1 MKNKILA
8 WLLTVAMTIGSV
20 SPAFASE
27 AFSDGSAGSE
37 TFEMQQQTEESTEEE
52 AELFSS
58 GEEET
63 FTGTDSELP
72 SVNAAVGEATEIT
85 SVEIAGGTEH
95 LREEWLYGFLEG
107 DLGTKSLTFNVK
119 VGENCIA
126 EGIKVDQ
133 VFEYDGDDYVIYDQ
147 YVYPE
152 NFDSWD
158 WKVGRYEIEFELCKR
173 KRTETGFV
181 KLNVESMPENI
192 VTEVKLPGAFSTQL
206 PVLEEGKEYSLGNY
220 SPDYLVRDEKF
231 YVFRFVPKITGMYD
245 ISGLSQNYTLRKI
258 LTDNGEYD
266 CFNPKA
272 AYFENGKTYAIVMIK
287 PDTPFSFQIHTSK
300 QQIKKF
306 ELVNRN
312 QVENTQVIPEL
323 LDSELFRAF
332 FKVVYTDAKGNEKS
346 GKFRCGEYIPD
357 HGPITMDFD
366 GSKIGKQ
373 KVWFYPL
380 NAEGLKISCDLN
392 FVPLASVR
400 DSLPK
405 LEEGNDLKLPPT
417 NYNLSKCFTF
427 TPKKDGTYAI
437 DFGVLSW
444 TRYLDEEKNELQK
457 PNGASRCEFTGKAGH
472 TYVFNA
478 SPIGTEEGEIQK
490 ISVKKSMTLKSLE
503 IINEPSEPILWGYH
517 FGIPYELRNLKF
529 RFTTEEAGTREIDY
543 GQGVDGLGVLEV
555 TGYEDETGQ
564 DILGDMNL
572 SFFFSGVPQ
581 IKTKEIKAIGRKLE
595 EMNLPKVET
604 EKQTVLKRMTDNRWV
619 ASFVPNKTG
628 KYKFEFSETAQEKWL
643 YSDSVEGIRWN
654 MDTEELPELQQGKK
668 YLVVFRSDYGD
679 FPEVS
684 VKAIGNGS
692 IEKISLSKNQ
702 MELLPG
708 QEGKIIAFTHPK
720 ETLDQ
725 LEWSIDE
732 SQGSD
737 FHMEPSSENPNEV
750 VVKADKDATGKVII
764 KAETLD
770 HSISATCTVTIS
782 KEEINASVPPID
794 GSVPVNPPDKIKV
807 GMATQPSDGTE
818 SDADKASQNIKE
830 LTENIADGTSTPGME
845 TESGI
850 SGAAL
855 QEAMNEVTGGGGQ
868 ILTEVVLQPVPS
880 VDETEKNEIIEAV
893 PPNVDPTSLEIENAL
908 NIDVKIK
915 GVTEGVTK
923 ELGKITKLPDS
934 KSLVFTVLLTEN
946 QMRKKIYVAYKH
958 EKELKFLSG
967 TKVIQKDGVVK
978 FTANEFSKYY
988 LISSEEDFT
997 VTYKNISPDGRTGT
1011 AKVSY
1016 GVCATKKEV
1025 SANNYRFEGWYEEKT
1040 GNLYD
1045 FTEPVT
1051 GDVILIGKWTY
1062 VPPVNPPVTPP
1073 VDPPVTPPVT
1083 YYTIRFDSQGGSAVS
1098 SQSLTYGSKI
1108 QEPEAPV
1115 REGYT
1120 FEGWYKEAE
1129 GTNPWDFTKDT
1140 VTSSH
1145 TLYAKW
1151 TAVPVV
1157 PDKPAAVENVEVAT
1171 SSTTVKLTWEK
1182 VKDADG
1188 YEVLSRNQGEEAFT
1202 LEKTLDGESASY
1214 AVKGLKP
1221 GTVKE
1226 YIVRS
1231 YRIAEDQKIYSDD
1244 SEILTAVTKPS
1255 TAKITSTYSKKGYL
1269 KVKLAGKAAGADGYE
1284 YAYSTKTG
1292 TWSAEKDYKVF
1303 GRTKSLSCASKKV
1316 PSGVYNVRV
1325 RGYKEVNGIRVY
1337 GKWSSEK
1344 WVELPT
1350 GTLSAPKIVKVK
1362 VNKNTVSVTLKGVKG
1377 ASGYDVVLGS
1387 KHNQIK
1393 PTSYKYI
1400 KKNQKTTTIVFKK
1413 VKKGTYYIGAHA
1425 YKTQKGR
1432 KYFSK
1437 WSNQKKIVIK

>member
-133 VFEYDGDDYVIYDQ
+133 VFEYDGDDYVIHDQ

-173 KRTETGFV
+173 KRTEAGFV
-181 KLNVESMPENI
+181 KLNVKSMPENI
-192 VTEVKLPGAFSTQL
+192 VTEVKLPGEFSTQF

-323 LDSELFRAF
+323 LDSEFFRAF
-332 FKVVYTDAKGNEKS
+332 FEVVYTDAKGNEKS

-427 TPKKDGTYAI
+427 TPKEDGTYTI
-437 DFGVLSW
+437 DFGVLSQVC
-444 TRYLDEEKNELQK
+444 YLDEENILQK

-490 ISVKKSMTLKSLE
+490 ISVRKSMTLKSLE
-503 IINEPSEPILWGYH
+503 IINEPSEPILWGYG
-517 FGIPYELRNLKF
+517 FGIPYELKNLKF

-543 GQGVDGLGVLEV
+543 GHGVDGLGVLEV

-692 IEKISLSKNQ
+692 IEKISLSKNV
-702 MELLPG
+702 MKLLPG
-708 QEGKIIAFTHPK
+708 QKDKIIAFTHPK

-725 LEWSIDE
+725 LAWSIE
-732 SQGSD
+732 KSQDSG

-750 VVKADKDATGKVII
+750 VVKADKGATGTAII
-764 KAETLD
+764 KAETKD
-770 HSISATCTVTIS
+770 PSIFATCTVTILELDENKTINS
-782 KEEINASVPPID
+782 DVPEIDNSVLDEIR
-794 GSVPVNPPDKIKV
+794 V
-807 GMATQPSDGTE
+807 GMETKPSNGTE
-818 SDADKASQNIKE
+818 SDADKARQNIKE
-830 LTENIADGTSTPGME
+830 LTEAIANDKQSSDVKTEPGT
-845 TESGI
+845 
-850 SGAAL
+850 L
-855 QEAMNEVTGGGGQ
+855 KEAMEEVTNDSGQ
-868 ILTEVVLQPVPS
+868 ILTA
-880 VDETEKNEIIEAV
+880 VDLRNMGPMEEDKEKEIIETIERV
-893 PPNVDPTSLEIENAL
+893 LPDVSSELTIEKTLDINVEIT
-908 NIDVKIK
+908 
-915 GVTEGVTK
+915 GVTEAETRK
-923 ELGKITKLPDS
+923 LGKITELPDS
-934 KSLVFTVLLTEN
+934 KSLVFTVLLTEE
-946 QMRKKIYVAYKH
+946 QSQKKMYVAYDH
-958 EKELKFLSG
+958 GGLNLLPEN
-967 TKVIQKDGVVK
+967 KVIQEKGVVK
-978 FTANEFSKYY
+978 FTANKFSEYY
-988 LISSEEDFT
+988 LISSNEES
-997 VTYKNISPDGRTGT
+997 VT
-1011 AKVSY
+1011 
-1016 GVCATKKEV
+1016 
-1025 SANNYRFEGWYEEKT
+1025 
-1040 GNLYD
+1040 
-1045 FTEPVT
+1045 
-1051 GDVILIGKWTY
+1051 
-1062 VPPVNPPVTPP
+1062 PPVTPP
-1073 VDPPVTPPVT
+1073 VDLPVTPPVTPPVT

>member
-20 SPAFASE
+20 SPVFASE

-58 GEEET
+58 GEEEI

-95 LREEWLYGFLEG
+95 LRDEWMYGFLEG
-107 DLGTKSLTFNVK
+107 EFGTDSLMFNVK
-119 VGENCIA
+119 VGETCIA
-126 EGIKVDQ
+126 KGIKVDQ
-133 VFEYDGDDYVIYDQ
+133 VFEYENEQ
-147 YVYPE
+147 YVLYDEYVQSPPNSE
-152 NFDSWD
+152 FPD
-158 WKVGRYEIEFELCKR
+158 WKVGKYAIGFELCKR
-173 KRTETGFV
+173 TQAGFV
-181 KLNVESMPENI
+181 KLNVESMPKNI
-192 VTEVKLPGAFSTQL
+192 VTEVKLPGEFSAGF
-206 PVLEEGKEYSLGNY
+206 PVLEEGIEYSLEKY
-220 SPDYLVRDEKF
+220 QPDYLVGDEKF
-231 YVFRFVPKITGMYD
+231 YVFRFVPKITGIYD
-245 ISGLSQNYTLRKI
+245 VSELLRNSRWMQI
-258 LTDNGEYD
+258 MTDNGKYD
-266 CFNPKA
+266 HF
-272 AYFENGKTYAIVMIK
+272 YQETVYLEEGKTHVIVMGQ

-300 QQIKKF
+300 HQIKKF
-306 ELVNRN
+306 ELVNRE

-323 LDSELFRAF
+323 IDEVGEFGFFGALFD
-332 FKVVYTDAKGNEKS
+332 VLYTDAKGNEKS
-346 GKFRCGEYIPD
+346 GRFRCGEPIPG
-357 HGPITMDFD
+357 HGPIVMDFD
-366 GSKIGKQ
+366 RSKTGMQ
-373 KVWFYPL
+373 EMVFFPMG
-380 NAEGLKISCDLN
+380 AEGLKISCNLN
-392 FVPLASVR
+392 FVSLASVR

-405 LEEGNDLKLPPT
+405 LEEGNDLEFPTT

-427 TPKKDGTYAI
+427 TPKEDGTYSI
-437 DFGVLSW
+437 DFGVLSNVC
-444 TRYLDEEKNELQK
+444 YLDEKNTLQR
-457 PNGASRCEFTGKAGH
+457 PDGSSHCEFTGKAGH

-478 SPIGTEEGEIQK
+478 SPIGTEAGEIQK
-490 ISVKKSMTLKSLE
+490 ISVRKSMTLKSLE
-503 IINEPSEPILWGYH
+503 IINEPTEPILWGYH
-517 FGIPYELRNLKF
+517 FGFPYELNNLKF
-529 RFTTEEAGTREIDY
+529 RFTTEEGLTGEINY
-543 GQGVDGLGVLEV
+543 GQGISDFGWLDV
-555 TGYEDETGQ
+555 TGYEDEIGQ

-572 SFFFSGVPQ
+572 SFFFTGVPQ
-581 IKTKEIKAIGRKLE
+581 IKTKEIKAFGCKLE
-595 EMNLPKVET
+595 EMNLPEIET
-604 EKQTVLKRMTDNRWV
+604 EKQTVLKRMTDNSWV

-643 YSDSVEGIRWN
+643 YRDSVEGLRWN
-654 MDTEELPELQQGKK
+654 MDTEELPELEKGKK
-668 YLVVFRSDYGD
+668 YLVVFRSDRGD

-692 IEKISLSKNQ
+692 IEKISLSKNV
-702 MELLPG
+702 MKLLPG
-708 QEGKIIAFTHPK
+708 QEDKIIAFTHPK

-725 LEWSIDE
+725 LEWSIE
-732 SQGSD
+732 KSQDSG
-737 FHMEPSSENPNEV
+737 FHMEPSSEKPNEV
-750 VVKADKDATGKVII
+750 VVKADKDATGTAII

-770 HSISATCTVTIS
+770 HSISATCTVTIL
-782 KEEINASVPPID
+782 ELDENETINSDVPEID
-794 GSVPVNPPDKIKV
+794 GSVPVTPPEEIQV
-807 GMATQPSDGTE
+807 GMADSSEGTE
-818 SDADKASQNIKE
+818 SDADKASQNIKK
-830 LTENIADGTSTPGME
+830 LTENIAEGKQSSDVETKLDNGIEEST
-845 TESGI
+845 
-850 SGAAL
+850 L
-855 QEAMNEVTGGGGQ
+855 QEAMKKVTEDGGK
-868 ILTEVVLQPVPS
+868 ILTKVDLQTVAAK
-880 VDETEKNEIIEAV
+880 EEKAEKEIIQAV
-893 PPNVDPTSLEIENAL
+893 LPNVESELKIEKAL
-908 NIDVKIK
+908 DINVEIK
-915 GVTEGVTK
+915 GVTSNETK
-923 ELGKITKLPDS
+923 NLGKITKLPDS
-934 KSLVFTVLLTEN
+934 DGLVFTVLLTKE
-946 QMRKKIYVAYKH
+946 QSQKKMYVAYKH
-958 EKELKFLSG
+958 EEKLKLLPE
-967 TKVIQKDGVVK
+967 TKVTQKDGVVK
-978 FTANEFSKYY
+978 FTANEFSEYY
-988 LISSEEDFT
+988 LISSEE
-997 VTYKNISPDGRTGT
+997 K
-1011 AKVSY
+1011 
-1016 GVCATKKEV
+1016 
-1025 SANNYRFEGWYEEKT
+1025 
-1040 GNLYD
+1040 
-1045 FTEPVT
+1045 PVT
-1051 GDVILIGKWTY
+1051 
-1062 VPPVNPPVTPP
+1062 PPVDPPVTPPVDPPVTPP

-1129 GTNPWDFTKDT
+1129 CANPWDFTKDT

-1151 TAVPVV
+1151 IAVPVV
-1157 PDKPAAVENVEVAT
+1157 PDKPAAVENVEVTT

-1188 YEVLSRNQGEEAFT
+1188 YEVLSRKQGEEDFT
-1202 LEKTLDGESASY
+1202 LEKDLDGETTFY
-1214 AVKGLKP
+1214 TVKDLKP

-1231 YRIAEDQKIYSDD
+1231 YRMENGAKIYSDE

-1255 TAKITSTYSKKGYL
+1255 TAKIASTYSKKGYL
-1269 KVKLAGKAAGADGYE
+1269 KVKLAGKAAGADSYE

-1292 TWSAEKDYKVF
+1292 TWSTEKDYKVF
-1303 GRTKSLSCASKKV
+1303 GRTKSLYYASKKV
-1316 PSGVYNVRV
+1316 LSGVYNVRV

-1437 WSNQKKIVIK
+1437 WSNQKRIVVR

>member
-147 YVYPE
+147 YVCPE

-158 WKVGRYEIEFELCKR
+158 WEVGKYEIGFELYKH
-173 KRTETGFV
+173 TEAGFV
-181 KLNVESMPENI
+181 KLNVKSMPENI
-192 VTEVKLPGAFSTQL
+192 VTEVKLPGEFSTQF
-206 PVLEEGKEYSLGNY
+206 PVLEEGKEYSLGDY

-231 YVFRFVPKITGMYD
+231 YVFRFVPKITGIYD
-245 ISGLSQNYTLRKI
+245 VSELLRNSKWMQI
-258 LTDNGEYD
+258 MTDNGKYD
-266 CFNPKA
+266 HF
-272 AYFENGKTYAIVMIK
+272 YQETVYLEEGKTHVIVMK
-287 PDTPFSFQIHTSK
+287 QPDTSFSFQIRTSEW
-300 QQIKKF
+300 QIKKF
-306 ELVNRN
+306 ELANRD

-323 LDSELFRAF
+323 IDEVGEFGFFGALFD
-332 FKVVYTDAKGNEKS
+332 VLYTDAKGNEKS

-357 HGPITMDFD
+357 HGLIAMDFD
-366 GSKIGKQ
+366 RSKTGIQ
-373 KVWFYPL
+373 EMRFFPRS
-380 NAEGLKISCDLN
+380 AEGLKISCNLN
-392 FVPLASVR
+392 FVPLSSVR

-405 LEEGNDLKLPPT
+405 LEEGNDLELPPT

-427 TPKKDGTYAI
+427 TPKEDGTYTI
-437 DFGVLSW
+437 DFGVLSQVC
-444 TRYLDEEKNELQK
+444 YLDEKNILQK

-490 ISVKKSMTLKSLE
+490 ISVRKSMTLESLE
-503 IINEPSEPILWGYH
+503 IINEPSEPILWGYG
-517 FGIPYELRNLKF
+517 FGIPYELKNLKF
-529 RFTTEEAGTREIDY
+529 RFTTKEGVTDEIHY
-543 GQGVDGLGVLEV
+543 GQEVDGLGVLEV
-555 TGYEDETGQ
+555 TGYEDEIGQ

-595 EMNLPKVET
+595 EMDDLPEIET
-604 EKQTVLKRMTDNRWV
+604 EKQTVLKRMTVNRWV

-628 KYKFEFSETAQEKWL
+628 KYKFEFSKTAQEKWL

-668 YLVVFRSDYGD
+668 YLVVFRSDHGD

-708 QEGKIIAFTHPK
+708 QEGKIIAFTDSK
-720 ETLDQ
+720 EIMNQ
-725 LEWSIDE
+725 LKWSIELGDE
-732 SQGSD
+732 SQGFSIETFPD
-737 FHMEPSSENPNEV
+737 KPNEV
-750 VVKADKDATGKVII
+750 VVKADKNATRTAII
-764 KAETLD
+764 KAKTKD
-770 HSISATCTVTIS
+770 PSIFAECTVAIS
-782 KEEINASVPPID
+782 QEEINASVPPID
-794 GSVPVNPPDKIKV
+794 GSVPVNPPEKIEV
-807 GMATQPSDGTE
+807 GMATKPSDGTE

-830 LTENIADGTSTPGME
+830 LTKNIADGMSTPGME

-850 SGAAL
+850 SGVTL
-855 QEAMNEVTGGGGQ
+855 QEAMNKVTSGGGQ
-868 ILTEVVLQPVPS
+868 ILTEVVLEENS
-880 VDETEKNEIIEAV
+880 SLKETEKNEIIEAV
-893 PPNVDPTSLEIENAL
+893 LPNVDPISLKIENAL

-915 GVTEGVTK
+915 GVTGGVTN

-934 KSLVFTVLLTEN
+934 KSLEFTVLLTEA
-946 QMRKKIYVAYKH
+946 QMKKKIYVAYRH
-958 EKELKFLSG
+958 EKKLKLLPE
-967 TKVIQKDGVVK
+967 TKVTQKDGVVK
-978 FTANEFSKYY
+978 FTANEFSEYY
-988 LISSEEDFT
+988 LISSKEES
-997 VTYKNISPDGRTGT
+997 VT
-1011 AKVSY
+1011 
-1016 GVCATKKEV
+1016 
-1025 SANNYRFEGWYEEKT
+1025 
-1040 GNLYD
+1040 
-1045 FTEPVT
+1045 
-1051 GDVILIGKWTY
+1051 
-1062 VPPVNPPVTPP
+1062 
-1073 VDPPVTPPVT
+1073 PPVTPPVT

>member
-20 SPAFASE
+20 SPVFASE

-95 LREEWLYGFLEG
+95 LRKDWLYGFLEG

-147 YVYPE
+147 YVCPE

-181 KLNVESMPENI
+181 KLNVESMPKNI
-192 VTEVKLPGAFSTQL
+192 VTEVKLPGEFSAGF
-206 PVLEEGKEYSLGNY
+206 PVLEEGIEYSLEKY
-220 SPDYLVRDEKF
+220 QPDYLVGDEKF
-231 YVFRFVPKITGMYD
+231 YVFRFVPKITGIYD
-245 ISGLSQNYTLRKI
+245 VSELLRNSRWMQI
-258 LTDNGEYD
+258 MTDNDEYD
-266 CFNPKA
+266 FF
-272 AYFENGKTYAIVMIK
+272 YQETVYLEEGKTHVIVMGQ

-300 QQIKKF
+300 HQIKKF
-306 ELVNRN
+306 ELVNRE

-323 LDSELFRAF
+323 IDEVGEFGFFGALFD
-332 FKVVYTDAKGNEKS
+332 VLYTDAKGNEKS
-346 GKFRCGEYIPD
+346 GRFRCGEPIPG
-357 HGPITMDFD
+357 HGPIAMDFD
-366 GSKIGKQ
+366 RSKTGMQ
-373 KVWFYPL
+373 EMVFFPMG
-380 NAEGLKISCDLN
+380 AEGLKISCNLN
-392 FVPLASVR
+392 FVSLASVR

-405 LEEGNDLKLPPT
+405 LEEGNDLEFPTT

-427 TPKKDGTYAI
+427 TPKEDGTYSI
-437 DFGVLSW
+437 DFGVLSNVC
-444 TRYLDEEKNELQK
+444 YLDEKNTLQR
-457 PNGASRCEFTGKAGH
+457 PDGSSHCEFTGKAGH

-478 SPIGTEEGEIQK
+478 SPIGTEAGEIQK
-490 ISVKKSMTLKSLE
+490 ISVRKSMTLKSLE
-503 IINEPSEPILWGYH
+503 IINEPTEPILWGYH
-517 FGIPYELRNLKF
+517 FGFPYELNNLKF
-529 RFTTEEAGTREIDY
+529 RFTTEEGLTGEINY
-543 GQGVDGLGVLEV
+543 GQGISDFGWLDV
-555 TGYEDETGQ
+555 TGYEDEIGQ

-572 SFFFSGVPQ
+572 SFFFTGVPQ
-581 IKTKEIKAIGRKLE
+581 IKTKEIKAFGCKLE
-595 EMNLPKVET
+595 EMNLPEIET
-604 EKQTVLKRMTDNRWV
+604 EKQTVLKRMTDNSWV

-643 YSDSVEGIRWN
+643 YRDSIEGLRWN
-654 MDTEELPELQQGKK
+654 MDTEELPELEKGKK
-668 YLVVFRSDYGD
+668 YLVFFRSDYED

-684 VKAIGNGS
+684 VKAIGNKS

-720 ETLDQ
+720 ETMDQ
-725 LEWSIDE
+725 LKWSMDE
-732 SQGSD
+732 SQGSG
-737 FHMEPSSENPNEV
+737 FHMAPSSENPNEV
-750 VVKADKDATGKVII
+750 VVKADKDATGTVII
-764 KAETLD
+764 KAETQD
-770 HSISATCTVTIS
+770 SSISATCTVTIS
-782 KEEINASVPPID
+782 QEKINASVPPID
-794 GSVPVNPPDKIKV
+794 GSVPVNPPEEIEV
-807 GMATQPSDGTE
+807 GMATKPSDGTE
-818 SDADKASQNIKE
+818 SDADKASQNIKK
-830 LTENIADGTSTPGME
+830 LTENIAVGTSTPGME
-845 TESGI
+845 TEPGI
-850 SGAAL
+850 SGSTL
-855 QEAMNEVTGGGGQ
+855 KEEMNKVTEEGGQ
-868 ILTEVVLQPVPS
+868 ILTEVVLQPVSS
-880 VDETEKNEIIEAV
+880 VGETEKNEIIEV
-893 PPNVDPTSLEIENAL
+893 VLPNVDPTSLKIEKAL
-908 NIDVKIK
+908 DINVEIK

-934 KSLVFTVLLTEN
+934 DGLVFTVLLTKE
-946 QMRKKIYVAYKH
+946 QSQKKMYVAYKH
-958 EKELKFLSG
+958 EEKPKLLPEA
-967 TKVIQKDGVVK
+967 KVTQKDGVVK
-978 FTANEFSKYY
+978 FTANEFSEYY

-997 VTYKNISPDGRTGT
+997 VTYKNISPDGRTDT

-1062 VPPVNPPVTPP
+1062 VPPVTPPVTPP
-1073 VDPPVTPPVT
+1073 VNPPVT

-1129 GTNPWDFTKDT
+1129 CTNPWDFTKDT

-1188 YEVLSRNQGEEAFT
+1188 YEVFSRNQGEEAFT

-1255 TAKITSTYSKKGYL
+1255 TVKITSTYSKKGYL

>member
-85 SVEIAGGTEH
+85 
-95 LREEWLYGFLEG
+95 
-107 DLGTKSLTFNVK
+107 
-119 VGENCIA
+119 
-126 EGIKVDQ
+126 
-133 VFEYDGDDYVIYDQ
+133 
-147 YVYPE
+147 
-152 NFDSWD
+152 
-158 WKVGRYEIEFELCKR
+158 FELANKEQLE
-173 KRTETGFV
+173 K
-181 KLNVESMPENI
+181 
-192 VTEVKLPGAFSTQL
+192 TEV
-206 PVLEEGKEYSLGNY
+206 
-220 SPDYLVRDEKF
+220 
-231 YVFRFVPKITGMYD
+231 
-245 ISGLSQNYTLRKI
+245 
-258 LTDNGEYD
+258 
-266 CFNPKA
+266 
-272 AYFENGKTYAIVMIK
+272 IK
-287 PDTPFSFQIHTSK
+287 
-300 QQIKKF
+300 
-306 ELVNRN
+306 ELVYNRSG
-312 QVENTQVIPEL
+312 VGFTGV
-323 LDSELFRAF
+323 R
-332 FKVVYTDAKGNEKS
+332 FKVSYTDADGSENTSIYK
-346 GKFRCGEYIPD
+346 CGDDIPGY
-357 HGPITMDFD
+357 GPIIAEFD
-366 GSKIGKQ
+366 ESKTGMQ
-373 KVWFYPL
+373 EVWFYPQ
-380 NAEGLKISCDLN
+380 NAEGLKVSCNMNMVSLN
-392 FVPLASVR
+392 EVCN
-400 DSLPK
+400 SLPK
-405 LEEGNDLKLPPT
+405 LLEGEELELTSN
-417 NYNLSKCFTF
+417 NYNLTKCFTL
-427 TPKKDGTYAI
+427 TPEEDGTYAI
-437 DFGVLSW
+437 DLGVAGEICCWEKEQGFRAIRHSK
-444 TRYLDEEKNELQK
+444 YELD
-457 PNGASRCEFTGKAGH
+457 GKAGH
-472 TYVFNA
+472 TYAFSV
-478 SPIGTEEGEIQK
+478 SPLDDQTGEIEK
-490 ISVKKSMTLKSLE
+490 ISVKKFKQIESLE
-503 IINEPSEPILWGYH
+503 IISKPNEPILWGY
-517 FGIPYELRNLKF
+517 NLLSPKKL
-529 RFTTEEAGTREIDY
+529 E
-543 GQGVDGLGVLEV
+543 EV
-555 TGYEDETGQ
+555 TLRYTTKDGETGQ
-564 DILGDMNL
+564 FSYGNHTEMIPEYGTCNFIGYKSKTETEDEVGCYPGDILGKMYIA
-572 SFFFSGVPQ
+572 FYFSGSPQ
-581 IKTKEIKAIGRKLE
+581 VKTERIEGFCSRVE
-595 EMNLPKVET
+595 EMDLPKVKA
-604 EKQTVLKRMTDNRWV
+604 EKKTLLQNVEINSWW
-619 ASFVPNKTG
+619 ASFIPDKTG
-628 KYKFEFSETAQEKWL
+628 KYGFEFSRDAEDSKRVL
-643 YSDSVEGIRWN
+643 YDDSGEIYWN
-654 MDTEELPELQQGKK
+654 MDTGEPPVLQQGKR
-668 YLVVFRSDYGD
+668 YLICFSSYRN
-679 FPEVS
+679 FPDVA
-684 VKAIGNGS
+684 VKAYENNG
-692 IEKISLSKNQ
+692 EFLLNKDQ

-708 QEGKIIAFTHPK
+708 QKDKIIAFTDSK
-720 ETLDQ
+720 EIMNQ
-725 LEWSIDE
+725 LKWSIELGNE
-732 SQGSD
+732 SQGFSIETFPD
-737 FHMEPSSENPNEV
+737 KPNEV
-750 VVKADKDATGKVII
+750 VVKADKDAEGTAII

-782 KEEINASVPPID
+782 QEKINASVPPID
-794 GSVPVNPPDKIKV
+794 GSVPVNPPQEIEV
-807 GMATQPSDGTE
+807 GMATNPSNGTE
-818 SDADKASQNIKE
+818 SDADKASQNIEK
-830 LTENIADGTSTPGME
+830 LTGNIAVGTSTPGME
-845 TESGI
+845 TEPEPGI
-850 SGAAL
+850 SGSTL
-855 QEAMNEVTGGGGQ
+855 KEEMNKVTEEGGQ
-868 ILTEVVLQPVPS
+868 ILTEVVLEEDS
-880 VDETEKNEIIEAV
+880 SLNETEKNEIIKTV
-893 PPNVDPTSLEIENAL
+893 LPNVNSELKIEKTL
-908 NIDVKIK
+908 DIDVKIK

-934 KSLVFTVLLTEN
+934 DSLVFTVLLTEN
-946 QMRKKIYVAYKH
+946 QMKKKIYVAYNH
-958 EKELKFLSG
+958 EEELKLLPE
-967 TKVIQKDGVVK
+967 TKVTQKDGVVK
-978 FTANEFSKYY
+978 FTTNEFTEYY
-988 LISSEEDFT
+988 LISSKEDFT
-997 VTYKNISPDGRTGT
+997 VTYKNISPDGKTDT

-1016 GVCATKKEV
+1016 GICATKKEV

-1062 VPPVNPPVTPP
+1062 V
-1073 VDPPVTPPVT
+1073 PPVTPPVT

>member
-133 VFEYDGDDYVIYDQ
+133 VFEYDGDDYVIHDQ

-173 KRTETGFV
+173 KRTEAGFV

-192 VTEVKLPGAFSTQL
+192 VTEVKLPGEFSTQF
-206 PVLEEGKEYSLGNY
+206 PVLEEGKEYSLGDY

-231 YVFRFVPKITGMYD
+231 YVFRFVPKITGIYD
-245 ISGLSQNYTLRKI
+245 VSEVLRNNKWMQI
-258 LTDNGEYD
+258 MTDNGKYD
-266 CFNPKA
+266 HFYQETVCL
-272 AYFENGKTYAIVMIK
+272 EEGKTHVIVMK
-287 PDTPFSFQIHTSK
+287 QPDTSFSFQIRTSEW
-300 QQIKKF
+300 QIKKF
-306 ELVNRN
+306 ELANRD

-323 LDSELFRAF
+323 IDEVGEFGFFGALFD
-332 FKVVYTDAKGNEKS
+332 VLYTDAKGNEKS

-357 HGPITMDFD
+357 HGLIAMDFD
-366 GSKIGKQ
+366 RSKTGIQ
-373 KVWFYPL
+373 EMRFFPRS
-380 NAEGLKISCDLN
+380 AEGIKISCNLN
-392 FVPLASVR
+392 FVPLSSVR

-405 LEEGNDLKLPPT
+405 LEEGNDLELPPT

-427 TPKKDGTYAI
+427 TPKEDGTYTI
-437 DFGVLSW
+437 DFGVLSQVC
-444 TRYLDEEKNELQK
+444 YLDEENILQK

-490 ISVKKSMTLKSLE
+490 ISVRKSMTLKSLE
-503 IINEPSEPILWGYH
+503 IINEPSEPILWGYG
-517 FGIPYELRNLKF
+517 FGIPYELKNLKF

-543 GQGVDGLGVLEV
+543 GHGVDGLGVLEV

-725 LEWSIDE
+725 LEWSLDE

-830 LTENIADGTSTPGME
+830 LTKEIIENE
-845 TESGI
+845 TQPSDVKTELEPGI
-850 SGAAL
+850 SASTL
-855 QEAMNEVTGGGGQ
+855 KDAMNNVINEGGK
-868 ILTEVVLQPVPS
+868 ILTEVVLGEDTS
-880 VDETEKNEIIEAV
+880 LDETEENKIIEAV
-893 PPNVDPTSLEIENAL
+893 LPNVDPISLKIENAL

-915 GVTEGVTK
+915 GVTGGVTK
-923 ELGKITKLPDS
+923 KLGKITELPDS
-934 KSLVFTVLLTEN
+934 KSLVFTVLLTEE
-946 QMRKKIYVAYKH
+946 QSQKKMYVAYDH
-958 EKELKFLSG
+958 GGLNLLPEN
-967 TKVIQKDGVVK
+967 KVIQEKGVVK
-978 FTANEFSKYY
+978 FTANKFSEYY
-988 LISSEEDFT
+988 LISSNEES
-997 VTYKNISPDGRTGT
+997 VT
-1011 AKVSY
+1011 
-1016 GVCATKKEV
+1016 
-1025 SANNYRFEGWYEEKT
+1025 
-1040 GNLYD
+1040 
-1045 FTEPVT
+1045 
-1051 GDVILIGKWTY
+1051 
-1062 VPPVNPPVTPP
+1062 PPVTPP
-1073 VDPPVTPPVT
+1073 VDLPVTPPVTPPVT

>member
-85 SVEIAGGTEH
+85 SVEIAGGMEH

-181 KLNVESMPENI
+181 KLNVESMPKNI

-332 FKVVYTDAKGNEKS
+332 FEVVYTDAKGNEKS

-478 SPIGTEEGEIQK
+478 SPIETEAEEIQK

-543 GQGVDGLGVLEV
+543 GHGVDGLGVLEV

-595 EMNLPKVET
+595 DMNLPEVET

-692 IEKISLSKNQ
+692 IEKISLSKNV
-702 MELLPG
+702 MKLLPG

-732 SQGSD
+732 SQGSG
-737 FHMEPSSENPNEV
+737 FHMDPSSENHNEV
-750 VVKADKDATGKVII
+750 VVKADKNATGTAII
-764 KAETLD
+764 KAETQD
-770 HSISATCTVTIS
+770 HSISATCTVTILELDENETINS
-782 KEEINASVPPID
+782 DVPEIDNSVLDEIR
-794 GSVPVNPPDKIKV
+794 V
-807 GMATQPSDGTE
+807 GMETKSSNGTE
-818 SDADKASQNIKE
+818 SDAEKASQNIKK
-830 LTENIADGTSTPGME
+830 LTEAIANDKQSSGME
-845 TESGI
+845 TELAPGI
-850 SGAAL
+850 SEPTLKDAI
-855 QEAMNEVTGGGGQ
+855 NNVTNAEGQ
-868 ILTEVVLQPVPS
+868 ILTVVDLQNMGPMGE
-880 VDETEKNEIIEAV
+880 DEEKAIIEKV
-893 PPNVDPTSLEIENAL
+893 LPDVSSELTIEKTLDINVEI
-908 NIDVKIK
+908 
-915 GVTEGVTK
+915 TGVTK
-923 ELGKITKLPDS
+923 DGTKKLGKITKLPDS
-934 KSLVFTVLLTEN
+934 MGLEFTVLLTKE
-946 QMRKKIYVAYKH
+946 QMKKKIYVAYKH
-958 EKELKFLSG
+958 AYNHEEELTLLPQ
-967 TKVIQKDGVVK
+967 VIQTDGVVK
-978 FTANEFSKYY
+978 FTANKFSEYY
-988 LISSEEDFT
+988 LISSNEES
-997 VTYKNISPDGRTGT
+997 VT
-1011 AKVSY
+1011 
-1016 GVCATKKEV
+1016 
-1025 SANNYRFEGWYEEKT
+1025 
-1040 GNLYD
+1040 
-1045 FTEPVT
+1045 
-1051 GDVILIGKWTY
+1051 
-1062 VPPVNPPVTPP
+1062 PPVTPP
-1073 VDPPVTPPVT
+1073 VDLPVTPPVTPPVT